1 MNTHVLLRRLDRKL
15 RTQKGVEGDRGL
27 DSKFLA
33 VNIFQQKKYLKIIWH
48 DNKFYTVSLVS
59 KGGLKT
65 PHFFL
70 HYPILAIATY

>member
-33 VNIFQQKKYLKIIWH
+33 VNIFQQKKYLKII
-48 DNKFYTVSLVS
+48 
-59 KGGLKT
+59 
-65 PHFFL
+65 
-70 HYPILAIATY
+70 